1 MRTLL
6 PLSRCAKICGLDAKE
21 MIVGAQ
27 PRAEHIRLAARYR
40 RCSDANKQVMRS
52 AMVQAIRAA
61 LQRSALVPAAELLTA
76 LRMMLAVERR
86 VMGAGRRRSKNSR
99 RTSRQ
104 PLRVWPVCPAPA
116 QEAQIYSL
124 TEFRRASTVGR

>member
-6 PLSRCAKICGLDAKE
+6 PLSRCAAICGLDAKE

-27 PRAEHIRLAARYR
+27 PRAEHLRLAARYR

-61 LQRSALVPAAELLTA
+61 LQRSAFVPAAELLTA
-76 LRMMLAVERR
+76 LRMMLAFESQ
-86 VMGAGRRRSKNSR
+86 MAKDGRLRSRSSR
-99 RTSRQ
+99 RASRQ
-104 PLRVWPVCPAPA
+104 PLRAWPEVAA
-116 QEAQIYSL
+116 ASREAKIYSL
-124 TEFRRASTVGR
+124 AEWRRASAAAR